1 MTAYYGSR
9 GRIGLIVPPN
19 NTVNENEWAA
29 VMPDGVVFH
38 ATRMPLNPL
47 SRTPEEME
55 KLRADLHRTTAMMA
69 EAEINV
75 VVFGCTAPSAVSPR
89 REMEDFMTSASGL
102 PSVTAGAAVADA
114 LIAVEAK
121 SVALLSPF
129 SQKLTEHE
137 RDFLLSEGIAVTT
150 VQGLGHGTYEPGKRL
165 EIHRIAPE
173 TVMELVSQLDTGGA
187 DTILLSGTNLVTFPV
202 IAEIEQRLGKK
213 VVTSNQATLWSAM
226 RKIGCQD
233 RLNLGTLFT
242 R

>member
-29 VMPDGVVFH
+29 AMPDGVVFH
-38 ATRMPLNPL
+38 ATRMQLNPL
-47 SRTPEEME
+47 ARSPEEME

-69 EAEINV
+69 EAELNV

-89 REMEDFMTSASGL
+89 VEMEEFMTTASGL
-102 PSVTAGAAVADA
+102 PSVTAGAAVVDA
-114 LIAVEAK
+114 IKALGSK
-121 SVALLSPF
+121 KVALMSPF

-137 RDFLLSEGIAVTT
+137 RDFLIAEGIEVTAVH
-150 VQGLGHGTYEPGKRL
+150 GLGHGTYEPGKRL

-173 TVMELVSQLDTGGA
+173 AVLEHVAGLDIGDAG
-187 DTILLSGTNLVTFPV
+187 TILLSGTNLVTFPV
-202 IAEIEQRLGKK
+202 IAEIEARMGIS
-213 VVTSNQATLWSAM
+213 VVTSNQATLWSAL

-233 RLNLGTLFT
+233 KLPLGQLFAH
-242 R
+242 